1 MWIRQKVAKY
11 YSNKNTCDCG
21 KVWPMALIS
30 KCCRL
35 QVGKK
40 STIPFE
46 IHTFVYLAKEL
57 IEVTISKMELGINNG
72 VKKEGDDLRIE
83 SFGTA
88 IERLEMINE
97 RVLNKFL
104 ESSDFENINGVF
116 DMFRI

>member
-35 QVGKK
+35 QVVKK

-46 IHTFVYLAKEL
+46 VHTFVYLAKEL

-72 VKKEGDDLRIE
+72 VKKEGDDLRI
-83 SFGTA
+83 
-88 IERLEMINE
+88 
-97 RVLNKFL
+97 
-104 ESSDFENINGVF
+104 
-116 DMFRI
+116 